1 MSNSV
6 NPIDNSVIPFKWDL
20 GNDIGLGFEDFIYDT
35 VSQYINKNY
44 NIDETKVF
52 STTRSND
59 GGKDIIIKSTSDIK
73 GLFGQN
79 YLKKGKEAF
88 TIYIECKSTNSSRL
102 RFEKTVCNVAK
113 IKELDIDYFVLVTNS
128 TITPYTFHFIKNE
141 LSINKIHFSLVDQ
154 NVLLPFLRKCNTD
167 IGNHIGYN
175 NVPIFNAY
183 YQIYLG
189 IDNGV
194 KCFYLYVLC
203 RNLSDAEH
211 LGKIRLL
218 TDRNWDSNITD
229 IDFVIEPYETNVTKF
244 IIKRAFSDGIDELF
258 FSLKIGEKETP
269 LHIKNSYLSAEF
281 ETQLIGDNH
290 FKSIDNFINWIN
302 TDIGFNIYYLWGE
315 AGIGKTR
322 VIDEIYKRCVGN
334 KYDFG
339 FFKFGKKS
347 IINDVKIFLEK
358 KRYIKETESN
368 HSLYNFTNLIS
379 SCQSPYRHAVIILDD
394 AHNISESF
402 IDEIKK
408 LLGGNY
414 PVSVIL
420 CGRTDYSAG
429 NIAFFSFVRWCI
441 ENKDIKGHT
450 LKTLTD
456 DETKRLISTIIDG
469 LSPVVADKL
478 FKCSK
483 NNPLYIVQFVEYL
496 LEEKLAHLKNR
507 NTIGI
512 LNVSTFASKVY
523 IPDQIHILYKKRC
536 DNLYVSENGKNLYVF
551 LLILCF
557 LGGSISF
564 EKAIRFF
571 DENMD
576 FMGELIKRSF
586 IKIDQNGQVSLIHE
600 SLFLYLDKLLNN
612 DENLKK
618 IVSKAI
624 LSTYSFLKN
633 DLNLNDLG
641 KLATWSND
649 FTNAKLYFA
658 DTIQKIL
665 AIDNYS
671 NLNIDLSIYDYLY
684 IIYNLFEDSDD
695 ANLLKKII
703 LTRIYITLH
712 HKAPVNAITECDY
725 AAKKSQKTKSLATD
739 KVLHHTILE
748 QKAHSMFHAGL
759 LADGELIL
767 KELQIKWILDRSSFD
782 LSTVFDMLDRLSGV
796 YIKYNIFNLA
806 ESYNQLSFKIAD
818 QVSDDR
824 LKIIAYLTKS
834 KLNFYVN
841 PIEAIKNIDKIQEL
855 LLTSHSGRIECSAKL
870 SRYIFNAVHD
880 NMIDWNECT
889 DNALELLGT
898 AITNGYTTSIIRAYM
913 LLAVCSYKTESS
925 PIYEITRKYIEKGI
939 DASIQFGVSTYIWQF
954 YNLLGIV
961 EMNIGFECNQIYK
974 TFMTSLAML
983 AKQNLLYLGS
993 LELCYGNVLAI
1004 SNVGFFLQSH
1014 NFEKEFY
1021 KQMSKVTYKD
1031 VVQLCDYNCEGDD
1044 CCFVC
1049 NDSIKKLKAEYKNAE
1064 CKNPLFVHY
1073 TNQYLLRDEKTGY
1086 FIVLS

>member
-1 MSNSV
+1 MSNAV
-6 NPIDNSVIPFKWDL
+6 MPIENSVIPFKWDL
-20 GNDIGLGFEDFIYDT
+20 GNDIGFGFEDFIYDT
-35 VSQYINKNY
+35 VSQYISTNY
-44 NIDETKVF
+44 NINETKVF

-59 GGKDIIIKSTSDIK
+59 GGKDIIIKSNSDIK

-79 YLKKGKEAF
+79 YLKEDKESF
-88 TIYIECKSTNSSRL
+88 TIYIECKSTNTSRL
-102 RFEKTVCNVAK
+102 RFEKTIGNVAK

-128 TITPYTFHFIKNE
+128 TITPYTFHYIYNE
-141 LSINKIHFSLVDQ
+141 LSINKVHFCLVDQ
-154 NVLLPFLRKCNTD
+154 YVLLPFLSKCNAN
-167 IGNHIGYN
+167 IGNYIGYN
-175 NVPIFNAY
+175 NIPIFNAY
-183 YQIYLG
+183 YQTYPG

-194 KCFYLYVLC
+194 KCFYLFVMC
-203 RNLSDAEH
+203 RNISDTDH

-229 IDFVIEPYETNVTKF
+229 IDFVIEPYGTNVTKF
-244 IIKRAFSDGIDELF
+244 TIKRAFCDGIDELL

-281 ETQLIGDNH
+281 ETQLIGDDH
-290 FKSIDNFINWIN
+290 FKCIDNFIYWIN
-302 TDIGFNIYYLWGE
+302 SDIGLNIYYLWGE

-322 VIDEIYKRCVGN
+322 VLDEIYKKCMGN
-334 KYDFG
+334 KFDFG

-347 IINDVKIFLEK
+347 IINDVESFLEK
-358 KRYIKETESN
+358 KRYIKATESN
-368 HSLYNFTNLIS
+368 TSSHKLTDLIS
-379 SCQSPYRHAVIILDD
+379 SCQSSYRHAVLIFDD
-394 AHNISESF
+394 AHNISKSF
-402 IDEIKK
+402 IDEIKG
-408 LLGGNY
+408 LLGCDY
-414 PVSVIL
+414 PVSIIL

-429 NIAFFSFVRWCI
+429 NTAFFSFVQWCV
-441 ENKDIKGHT
+441 ENQDIKGRI

-456 DETKRLISTIIDG
+456 DETKKLISTIIDG
-469 LSPVVADKL
+469 LSPIVAEKL

-496 LEEKLAHLKNR
+496 LEDKLAHLKNR

-523 IPDQIHILYKKRC
+523 IPDQIHALYKKRC
-536 DNLYVSENGKNLYVF
+536 DNLIDSKNGKHLYIF
-551 LLILCF
+551 LLILCV
-557 LGGSISF
+557 LGGSMPF

-576 FMGELIKRSF
+576 YMGELIKRSF
-586 IKIDQNGQVSLIHE
+586 IKIDQNGFVCLIHE
-600 SLFLYLDKLLNN
+600 SLFIYLNKLLNN
-612 DENLKK
+612 EERLKK
-618 IVSKAI
+618 IVSKTI
-624 LSTYSFLKN
+624 LGTYSFFKN

-641 KLATWSND
+641 KLAAWNND
-649 FTNAKLYFA
+649 YTNAKLYFA

-671 NLNIDLSIYDYLY
+671 NINIDLSVYDYLY
-684 IIYNLFEDSDD
+684 IIYGLFEDSDN

-712 HKAPVNAITECDY
+712 HKAPVNAIIECDY
-725 AAKKSQKTKSLATD
+725 AAKKSQKTKSLAAD
-739 KVLHHTILE
+739 MALHNTILE
-748 QKAHSMFHAGL
+748 LKAHSMFHAGL

-767 KELQIKWILDRSSFD
+767 KELQIKWLLDSSSFD
-782 LSTVFDMLDRLSGV
+782 TSTVFDMLDRLSGV

-806 ESYNQLSFKIAD
+806 DSYNLLSFKIAD
-818 QVSDDR
+818 RMNDDK

-841 PIEAIKNIDKIQEL
+841 PIESLKNIEKIQEL
-855 LLTSHSGRIECSAKL
+855 LLISHSGRIECSAKL
-870 SRYIFNAVHD
+870 SQYILNAVHD
-880 NMIDWNECT
+880 KTIDWNKCA
-889 DNALELLGT
+889 DNALDLLGI
-898 AITNGYTTSIIRAYM
+898 AIANGYTSSIIRAYM

-961 EMNIGFECNQIYK
+961 EMNMGFECNHIYK
-974 TFMTSLAML
+974 TFMTSFAML

-993 LELCYGNVLAI
+993 LELCYGNILVV

-1014 NFEKEFY
+1014 DFEREFY
-1021 KQMSKVTYKD
+1021 KQMSKITYKD
-1031 VVQLCDYNCEGDD
+1031 VVQLCDYNCDGDD

-1049 NDSIKKLKAEYKNAE
+1049 NDSIKTLKIEYEKAQH
-1064 CKNPLFVHY
+1064 KDPLFIRF